1 MHLLDS
7 LLQYYKTQFLRK
19 IQEYNIKSTYHKDC
33 YDALRETRY
42 EYTESKKYIL
52 AIQGGFGSTDYA
64 ISFVNLLGDSIYSLS
79 PCNDAF
85 YKSCANDKLH
95 II

>member
-19 IQEYNIKSTYHKDC
+19 IQEYNIKNTYHKDY
-33 YDALRETRY
+33 YDALREARY

-64 ISFVNLLGDSIYSLS
+64 ISFVNLLGDSIYSLN
-79 PCNDAF
+79 P
-85 YKSCANDKLH
+85 
-95 II
+95 

>member
-19 IQEYNIKSTYHKDC
+19 IQEYNIKSTYHKAY
-33 YDALRETRY
+33 YDALREARY
-42 EYTESKKYIL
+42 KYTESKEYIL
-52 AIQGGFGSTDYA
+52 AIQGGFDSTNYA

-79 PCNDAF
+79 PCNDTF
-85 YKSCANDKLH
+85 YKSCANNKLH